1 METSDKTLIN
11 SVIRMLDTLTT
22 DNTQYD
28 TLINVLA
35 LLCVLS
41 IVNRP
46 QSKAVAAAAPSTSDN
61 PIQKILG
68 QLTKGEDGNAPDMLM
83 SLLPLLNNPQLKSK
97 LNPANISSI
106 LGLINNLGGA
116 SSEKSSPKQDKAE
129 KNSKPETAPSPAPVT
144 HQLATE
150 PPAALVA
157 HTENSEPA
165 APNQGD
171 VEKRVSRS
179 LNWKSNF

>member
-11 SVIRMLDTLTT
+11 SVIRMLDSLTN
-22 DNTQYD
+22 DNSHYD
-28 TLINVLA
+28 TIIQVLA
-35 LLCVLS
+35 LLCILS

-46 QSKAVAAAAPSTSDN
+46 QQIKAAATTTSSTADN

-83 SLLPLLNNPQLKSK
+83 SLLPLLNSPQLKSK

-106 LGLINNLGGA
+106 LGLINNLGGNN
-116 SSEKSSPKQDKAE
+116 EKNIPKQDKTE
-129 KNSKPETAPSPAPVT
+129 KSSKLETSPSIAPLTQAPT
-144 HQLATE
+144 SQ
-150 PPAALVA
+150 
-157 HTENSEPA
+157 SA
-165 APNQGD
+165 APLTANTDTSEIAAADQGD
-171 VEKRVSRS
+171 TEKHVNRS